1 MDFRFGCHEPRLDG
15 RGSDDLGDIGIA
27 RRVAPGAVE
36 AAAVTPRRAGEVD
49 RVRGSESKLDAGG
62 IDTDGLVN
70 PLLAFLGI
78 LPD

>member
-36 AAAVTPRRAGEVD
+36 AAAVTPRCAGEVD
-49 RVRGSESKLDAGG
+49 RVRGSGSGG
-62 IDTDGLVN
+62 TDTDGLVN
-70 PLLAFLGI
+70 ALPTFFGI